1 MPTIPYKNK
10 AGKRVSGTTTIISKN
25 LGWNKQP
32 LMYWAWNEG
41 VEGRNFRDTSQKAA
55 DAGTIGHYLIDCDI
69 KNIKPDIAKFP
80 KELLDLGETCYLNF
94 LEWKKM
100 VNLRVCATEVNL
112 VSEVY
117 QYGATPDCIG
127 YVTDKLSLID
137 WKTGNGVYPDM
148 LLQLAA
154 YRVAWEENSITNE
167 KLDGGFHLL
176 RIGKENASFHHHHW
190 GALPQAWEAFKA
202 CLELN
207 ELEKVLKKM
216 A

>member
-1 MPTIPYKNK
+1 MPTIAYRNK
-10 AGKRVSGTTTIISKN
+10 AGERISGVTTIIGGN

-32 LMYWAWNEG
+32 LMYWAWKEG
-41 VEGRNFRDTSQKAA
+41 SEGRHFRDTSQKAA

-69 KNIKPDIAKFP
+69 KGIKPDLSQYSQ
-80 KELLDLGETCYLNF
+80 ELIDKAETCYLNF

-100 VNLRVCATEVNL
+100 VNLKVETTEINL
-112 VSEVY
+112 VSEEY

-127 YVTDKLSLID
+127 ILVDKLALVD

-154 YRVAWEENSITNE
+154 YRVAWEENYCD
-167 KLDGGFHLL
+167 KPLVGGFHLL
-176 RIGKENASFHHHHW
+176 RIGKEDASFHHHHW
-190 GALPQAWEAFKA
+190 AALPEAWEAFKH
-202 CLELN
+202 CLALHN
-207 ELEKVLKKM
+207 LQKILKKQ